1 MLGKNIAK
9 LRKEKGIKQIDFAR
23 MLHVTQG
30 AVSQWENNRTRPD
43 TDQLLSI
50 ASLFEV
56 SVDAL
61 TGGPIIARENKTP
74 KTKKDAQL
82 DEFAEMFQQMDATDR
97 ESIMN
102 LMKSIQKNR
111 K

>member
-43 TDQLLSI
+43 TEQLLSI

-56 SVDAL
+56 SVDSL
-61 TGGPIIARENKTP
+61 TGPIVSAPKQTP

-82 DEFAEMFQQMDATDR
+82 DEFAEMFQQMDAMDR

>member
-1 MLGKNIAK
+1 MLAENIAK
-9 LRKEKGIKQIDFAR
+9 LRKERGIKQIEFAR

-43 TDQLLSI
+43 TEQLLSI
-50 ASLFEV
+50 ASLFDV
-56 SVDAL
+56 SVDTL
-61 TGGPIIARENKTP
+61 TGPIISQPMQAP